1 MEPTTF
7 LYTFLLT
14 TFLIYTTL
22 LLLRKR
28 RTPPLPPG
36 PTGLPLVGSLP
47 FLDPSLHTYFAD
59 LSKKHGPIFSLQ
71 LGSKLAVVISSS
83 SLARAVL
90 REHDNTFANHDVPEA
105 GRIATYGGRDIAWTP
120 NGPTW
125 RMLRRICVHEMLSP
139 QSLDAVSSIRQQ
151 ETRSTVRRIH
161 ASSGNPVD
169 IGAEMFLNVMNVVT
183 NTMWGETLEGDKER
197 ESVSKDFK
205 EVVANITD
213 LLGRPNVSDF
223 FPALA
228 RFDLQGI
235 QSKMAVLR
243 DRVDNIFERMIEKK
257 SCDGGK
263 TTNDLLEFM
272 LQMEREGGDSKT
284 PFTMSH
290 VKALLMD
297 MFTGGTDTTS
307 TTVEWAMAEL
317 INKPD
322 ILKKLQDELD
332 QIVGKDKLVEESHL
346 KQLQFLSLVIKET
359 LRLHPPL
366 PLLIPHC
373 PSSPCIID
381 GYLIP
386 KGTRVFIN
394 VWAIQR
400 DPSNWTDPLEF
411 KPERYLQ
418 QGLQRDFGGKDF
430 DYFPFGSGRRICAGI
445 AMAERI
451 VGYLLATIVHS
462 FDWKLPEGK
471 DVDLSEQFSIVMKKA
486 IPLVAIP
493 TPRLSKNELYNIT
506 S

>member
-7 LYTFLLT
+7 FYTFLLT
-14 TFLIYTTL
+14 TFLIYIAHL
-22 LLLRKR
+22 LIRKK

-36 PTGLPLVGSLP
+36 PIGLPLVGSLP
-47 FLDPSLHTYFAD
+47 FLDPSLHKYFAD
-59 LSKKHGPIFSLQ
+59 LSKKYGPIFSLQ

-90 REHDNTFANHDVPEA
+90 QEHDNTFANRDVPET
-105 GRIATYGGRDIAWTP
+105 GRVFSYGGNDIVWTP

-151 ETRSTVRRIH
+151 ETRSTMRHIH
-161 ASSGNPVD
+161 ASSGNKVD

-183 NTMWGETLEGDKER
+183 NTMWGGTLEGDKEG
-197 ESVSKDFK
+197 ESVGKDFK
-205 EVVANITD
+205 EVVANIID

-223 FPALA
+223 FPVLA
-228 RFDLQGI
+228 PFDLQGI

-243 DRVDNIFERMIEKK
+243 DRVDSIFERMIEKK
-257 SCDGGK
+257 SYDEGK
-263 TTNDLLEFM
+263 RTKDLLGFM
-272 LQMEREGGDSKT
+272 LRMEREGGDSKT

-297 MFTGGTDTTS
+297 MFTGGTNTTA
-307 TTVEWAMAEL
+307 TTIEWAMAEL
-317 INKPD
+317 LNKPD
-322 ILKKLQDELD
+322 ILKKLQGELD
-332 QIVGKDKLVEESHL
+332 QIVGKDKLVDESHL
-346 KQLQFLSLVIKET
+346 LELHFLSLVIKET

-373 PSSPCIID
+373 PSSPCTIG

-386 KGTRVFIN
+386 EGTRVFIN

-400 DPSNWTDPLEF
+400 DPSNWADPLEF

-445 AMAERI
+445 AMAERM

-471 DVDLSEQFSIVMKKA
+471 DVDLSQKFSFVMKKA

-493 TPRLSKNELYNIT
+493 TPRLSKNELYN
-506 S
+506 

>member
-14 TFLIYTTL
+14 TFLIYTAL
-22 LLLRKR
+22 LLLRRR

-47 FLDPSLHTYFAD
+47 FLDPSLHTYFTD
-59 LSKKHGPIFSLQ
+59 LSKKYGPIFSLQ

-83 SLARAVL
+83 SLAHAVL
-90 REHDNTFANHDVPEA
+90 REHDNTFANRDVTET
-105 GRIATYGGRDIAWTP
+105 GRLFSYGGNDILWSP

-151 ETRSTVRRIH
+151 ETRSTMHHIH
-161 ASSGNPVD
+161 ASSGNQVD

-183 NTMWGETLEGDKER
+183 NTMWGATLEGDEER
-197 ESVSKDFK
+197 ESVGMDFK

-235 QSKMAVLR
+235 QSKMAVLM
-243 DRVDNIFERMIEKK
+243 DRVDSIFERIIERR
-257 SCDGGK
+257 SCDEGK
-263 TTNDLLEFM
+263 RTKKDLLEFM
-272 LQMEREGGDSKT
+272 LRMEREGGDSKT

-290 VKALLMD
+290 VKALLID
-297 MFTGGTDTTS
+297 MFTGATDTTS
-307 TTVEWAMAEL
+307 TAVEWAMAEL
-317 INKPD
+317 LNKPD

-346 KQLQFLSLVIKET
+346 SQLHFLSLVIKET
-359 LRLHPPL
+359 LRLHPPV
-366 PLLIPHC
+366 PLLVPHC
-373 PSSPCIID
+373 PSSPCTIG

-386 KGTRVFIN
+386 EGTRVFIN

-400 DPSNWTDPLEF
+400 DPSKWTDPLEF

-430 DYFPFGSGRRICAGI
+430 DYFPFGSGRRICVGI
-445 AMAERI
+445 AMAERM
-451 VGYLLATIVHS
+451 VGYFLATIVHS

-471 DVDLSEQFSIVMKKA
+471 DVDFSEKFGIVMKKA
-486 IPLVAIP
+486 IPLVATP
-493 TPRLSKNELYNIT
+493 TPRLSKNELYN
-506 S
+506 

>member
-105 GRIATYGGRDIAWTP
+105 GRIATYGGSDIAWTP

-151 ETRSTVRRIH
+151 ETRSTVRHIH

-272 LQMEREGGDSKT
+272 LRMEREGGDSKT

-317 INKPD
+317 IHKPD

>member
-7 LYTFLLT
+7 LYTLLLT
-14 TFLIYTTL
+14 TFFIYTAL
-22 LLLRKR
+22 LLIRKK

-59 LSKKHGPIFSLQ
+59 LSKKYGPIFSLQ

-83 SLARAVL
+83 SLARDVL
-90 REHDNTFANHDVPEA
+90 REHDNIFANHDVNEA
-105 GRIATYGGRDIAWTP
+105 GLTISYGGNDIAMSP

-125 RMLRRICVHEMLSP
+125 RMLRRICVREMLSP
-139 QSLDAVSSIRQQ
+139 HSLDAVSSIRQQ
-151 ETRSTVRRIH
+151 EMRSTVRHIH

-169 IGAEMFLNVMNVVT
+169 IGAEIFLNVMNIVT
-183 NTMWGETLEGDKER
+183 NTMWGGTLEGDRET
-197 ESVSKDFK
+197 ESVGQDFK
-205 EVVANITD
+205 ELVANIMD

-228 RFDLQGI
+228 RFDLQGVKR
-235 QSKMAVLR
+235 KMTVLR
-243 DRVDNIFERMIEKK
+243 EKFDNIFERMIEKK
-257 SCDGGK
+257 SYDEGK
-263 TTNDLLEFM
+263 RTKDLLEFM
-272 LQMEREGGDSKT
+272 LRMEREGGDSKT

-290 VKALLMD
+290 VKALLLD

-317 INKPD
+317 LNKPD
-322 ILKKLQDELD
+322 ILKKLQEEID
-332 QIVGKDKLVEESHL
+332 QIVGRDKLVEESHL
-346 KQLQFLSLVIKET
+346 PQLHFLSLVIKET
-359 LRLHPPL
+359 LRLHSPL
-366 PLLIPHC
+366 PFLVPHC
-373 PSSPCIID
+373 PSSSCIIG
-381 GYLIP
+381 GYRIP
-386 KGTRVFIN
+386 EGTRVFIN

-418 QGLQRDFGGKDF
+418 QGLQRDFAGKDF

-445 AMAERI
+445 AMAERM

-471 DVDLSEQFSIVMKKA
+471 DVDLSEKFSIVMKKA

-493 TPRLSKNELYNIT
+493 TPRLSKNELYN
-506 S
+506 